1 METLKHTRVMMAAAA
16 FVLLIQ
22 LGLAAQDTQT
32 TPDIQPSQ
40 NHQDPPGRVARLNYI
55 DGSVSV
61 QPAGGS
67 DWADAILNRP
77 LVTGDNLWADENSRA
92 ELHIGSTA
100 LRLGE
105 KTGVTLLEVSDHAV
119 QIRLAL
125 GSLIV
130 DVRHV
135 DDGDAYEIDTPNVAF
150 VVTQPGDYRVDV
162 SPNDYRTDVT
172 VWRGRGE
179 ATGGGSTYTIA
190 SNQVASFTGSDRLDY
205 DAHQI
210 GDNDAF
216 DAWASERD
224 RREDDSDSGEYV
236 SGDMTGSED
245 LGSYGD
251 WSYVAEY
258 GYVWRPAGLVPGWA
272 PYRYGRWIWVSPW
285 GWTWVANEP
294 WGFAPFHYGRWAFS
308 GNGWV
313 WVPGPRAVRPV
324 YAPALVSWVGAGS
337 NRSSLGSSTGHAP
350 VGWFA
355 LAPGEV
361 FVPSYKVS
369 SVYVNRVNITNT
381 TNTTVTETRVTRLY
395 STITTNRN
403 SENNFTYA
411 NRGVEGAVT
420 AVSYDT
426 FVNARPVGRNIVPIS
441 PKEIAETTNIAP
453 VEPSGSGRL
462 TAAGAV
468 HQPPAAFASR
478 GVVALRMPAEGVGTS
493 GQAVGLSQGQPSRP
507 LVRQIEPGQR
517 VLSSPARRVPQPD
530 VGFHTVEV
538 DSSGSAETAKPR
550 VWEEQGTPE
559 PENTAGKQPG
569 TRNASPAQP
578 RTSTSV
584 KSSTPPPART
594 TAASKEKEE
603 EPKYSSWHP
612 QKMAA
617 SAGSRSSAQGHSS
630 TTSPAPAPKK

>member
-1 METLKHTRVMMAAAA
+1 METLKHARVVIAVAA
-16 FVLLIQ
+16 FALLIQ
-22 LGLAAQDTQT
+22 SGVAAQDTNT
-32 TPDIQPSQ
+32 TRDSQPSQ
-40 NHQDPPGRVARLNYI
+40 NDQDPPGRVARLNYI
-55 DGSVSV
+55 DGSVSF
-61 QPAGGS
+61 QPSGDR
-67 DWADAILNRP
+67 DWIDAALNRP

-119 QIRLAL
+119 QIRLAM

-130 DVRHV
+130 NVRHV
-135 DDGDAYEIDTPNVAF
+135 DDEDAYEIDTPNVAF
-150 VVTQPGDYRVDV
+150 VIRQAGDYRVDV
-162 SPNDYRTDVT
+162 SPDDYRTDLT

-210 GDNDAF
+210 GDNDAL

-224 RREDDSDSGEYV
+224 RREDESDSGEYV
-236 SGDMTGSED
+236 SNDMTGSED

-313 WVPGPRAVRPV
+313 WVPGSRVVRPV
-324 YAPALVSWVGAGS
+324 YAPALVGWVGAGS
-337 NRSSLGSSTGHAP
+337 NRYSLGSTAGHAP

-369 SVYVNRVNITNT
+369 GVYVNRVNT
-381 TNTTVTETRVTRLY
+381 TNTPVTETRVKSVY
-395 STITTNRN
+395 STTITNRN
-403 SENNFTYA
+403 SGENNFTYA

-426 FVNARPVGRNIVPIS
+426 FVNARPVGRNLVPIS
-441 PKEIAETTNIAP
+441 GKEIAAGTNIAP
-453 VEPSGSGRL
+453 IEHSEVSRL
-462 TAAGAV
+462 GTAASV
-468 HQPPAAFASR
+468 HQPPAAAESR
-478 GVVALRMPAEGVGTS
+478 GVIALRMPAQVLSTSGEGV
-493 GQAVGLSQGQPSRP
+493 ALSQRPPSQS
-507 LVRQIEPGQR
+507 LVRQIVPGQR
-517 VLSSPARRVPQPD
+517 VPLIPAKPAVHSNA
-530 VGFHTVEV
+530 GFHAVEEN
-538 DSSGSAETAKPR
+538 STGGAEPAKPR

-578 RTSTSV
+578 RTRTSV
-584 KSSTPPPART
+584 KSSAASPART
-594 TAASKEKEE
+594 AAPSKEKEE

-612 QKMAA
+612 QKM
-617 SAGSRSSAQGHSS
+617 SANSGSHSSAQSHSGA
-630 TTSPAPAPKK
+630 TSPAPPPKK